1 MATKVCKSGDYSSE
15 LLRFFSVPANTI
27 ADAGHRIAPCP
38 QIYVRS
44 GTSAFG
50 IANTI
55 ENGGH
60 RIAPCPQIY
69 VRSEASVF
77 GFANPIAEVAHRI
90 APCPQIYVGLES
102 PIKIVTRRACRAPGR
117 PPWRLRSSFNRKSYD
132 LINETEDF
140 LFNPGPEASGP
151 QGCRNLPCTLA
162 PRSGCPKTARGSLL

>member
-1 MATKVCKSGDYSSE
+1 MATKVCKSGDYSRE

-27 ADAGHRIAPCP
+27 EDAGHRIAPCP

-102 PIKIVTRRACRAPGR
+102 PIKIVTRRACRAPEGC
-117 PPWRLRSSFNRKSYD
+117 L
-132 LINETEDF
+132 F
-140 LFNPGPEASGP
+140 LPA
-151 QGCRNLPCTLA
+151 LA
-162 PRSGCPKTARGSLL
+162 IFLVGARFPRRFVEQCQ

>member
-1 MATKVCKSGDYSSE
+1 MATKVCKSGDYSSK

-102 PIKIVTRRACRAPGR
+102 PIKIVTRRACRAPEGC
-117 PPWRLRSSFNRKSYD
+117 L
-132 LINETEDF
+132 F
-140 LFNPGPEASGP
+140 LPAVAIFVVGV
-151 QGCRNLPCTLA
+151 TF
-162 PRSGCPKTARGSLL
+162 PRRFVEQCQ